1 MKKEEVEEKN
11 VKKTKTTAKAK
22 EDKEN
27 VKEEKIEQ
35 PNIEDEKETK
45 VEEVKIEGKKEEKI
59 EQLQTEGK
67 EEAGGKAK
75 VMEIIKNVKN
85 KGNITYGELASQ
97 LGEVGPEEIDKVFEA
112 FEEMGI
118 NVLKDDDE
126 LLEPDIEDLEDVEE
140 IKLDDLEIS
149 TLDGVNVDDPVRMY
163 LREIGKIPLLTFDEE
178 LDLAKRVLD
187 GDEEAKQKLAESNL
201 RLVVSI
207 AKKYVGRGMLFLDLI
222 QEGNIGLMKAVEKF
236 DYKRGNK
243 FSTYAIWWIRQSIA
257 RAIAD
262 QGTTIRTPVHYR
274 ENIYKVKKMQR
285 LLTQEF
291 GRDATSEEIAKRMGL
306 DIEKVNEYLKADIQT
321 ESLDRTTGEDGDGIV
336 MDTVKDEKNISP
348 ESNSY
353 LNALRS
359 DLEEAFTHLDER
371 EQKILM
377 LRCGFVDGRP
387 WTLEKVGKELGVTR
401 ERVRQIENKA
411 YRKLRN
417 PKIKETLKDYLDI
430 V

>member
-1 MKKEEVEEKN
+1 MRDDFDKRDIMEDADLTVDTKDRGFVSEE
-11 VKKTKTTAKAK
+11 T
-22 EDKEN
+22 
-27 VKEEKIEQ
+27 
-35 PNIEDEKETK
+35 DET
-45 VEEVKIEGKKEEKI
+45 
-59 EQLQTEGK
+59 L
-67 EEAGGKAK
+67 
-75 VMEIIKNVKN
+75 
-85 KGNITYGELASQ
+85 EL
-97 LGEVGPEEIDKVFEA
+97 D
-112 FEEMGI
+112 FEEQ
-118 NVLKDDDE
+118 KSDE
-126 LLEPDIEDLEDVEE
+126 P
-140 IKLDDLEIS
+140 S
-149 TLDGVNVDDPVRMY
+149 
-163 LREIGKIPLLTFDEE
+163 DEE
-178 LDLAKRVLD
+178 LAEIESLIENDFGSANITDSYKMYLTEIGALNLLSAEEEAELGKRKD
-187 GDEEAKQKLAESNL
+187 EGDENAKNDLVTHNL
-201 RLVVSI
+201 RLVVSV
-207 AKKYVGRGMLFLDLI
+207 AKKYEGRGLDTMDLI
-222 QEGNIGLMKAVEKF
+222 QEGTMGLMKAVEKF

-359 DLEEAFTHLDER
+359 DLEEAFNHLDER